1 MAEKVKD
8 VELLSRKSHDS
19 LDMGRQLA
27 GLRNLKDGWADG
39 TQPADQWGKGYG
51 KAPVGQ
57 GLDWL
62 AERLEARYADD
73 LPRPYIYPT
82 PEGGVSLEWSL
93 GQNEAGLEVDLL
105 SHSAEWH
112 CLNLRIG
119 RSTEEDFDLD
129 DAEDWERLASMIRQL
144 GLKDE

>member
-1 MAEKVKD
+1 MAEKTKD
-8 VELLSRKSHDS
+8 VELLSRESHDS
-19 LDMGRQLA
+19 LGISRQLA
-27 GLRNLKDGWADG
+27 DLRNLKDGWADG
-39 TQPADQWGKGYG
+39 TQTAGQWGKGYG

-62 AERLEARYADD
+62 AERLEAGYADD

-93 GQNEAGLEVDLL
+93 GQNEASLEVDLL

-112 CLNLRIG
+112 CLNLSSG

-129 DAEDWERLASMIRQL
+129 DDRDWERLASMILQL
-144 GLKDE
+144 GLKDD

>member
-1 MAEKVKD
+1 MAKKLKMSNCLVA
-8 VELLSRKSHDS
+8 SRII
-19 LDMGRQLA
+19 RWTWA
-27 GLRNLKDGWADG
+27 GGWQDLRNLKDGWADG

-51 KAPVGQ
+51 KAPVAQ

-62 AERLEARYADD
+62 AERLEAGYADD

-93 GQNEAGLEVDLL
+93 GQNEASLEVDLL

-112 CLNLRIG
+112 CLNLSSG

-129 DAEDWERLASMIRQL
+129 DDERLGTSGVYDSTI
-144 GLKDE
+144 GP